1 LDKNKIKLGGIN
13 HIIQIDESL
22 SLRGHKA
29 LQIEKKTY
37 TSIQTSSETT
47 LYIDNLLNERYDVTD
62 GNEANKPRGRGRP
75 RKTVTTLLQKPHLKL
90 HQLII

>member
-1 LDKNKIKLGGIN
+1 MTN
-13 HIIQIDESL
+13 L

-62 GNEANKPRGRGRP
+62 GNEANKPRGRGRGRP
-75 RKTVTTLLQKPHLKL
+75 RKTVTDAAPKTTSETASTVASTYNLKNRRK
-90 HQLII
+90 